1 MSTRPASRITVVAAL
16 VLSTGTGFAQPVA
29 AASRVVALA
38 PLTTLGTE
46 DTSVS
51 TKKLMSQLEAAL
63 GALPATKV
71 VTAAQVSDAIKRA
84 KKPQLKVCERD
95 PTCLGELGKLVG
107 ATIVI
112 DGEVGGLGES
122 KIVYLAAT
130 DATTAKELRSTTLSV
145 GTKEDSG
152 GGPTG
157 AAVRLL
163 EPDRYRGILRFVI
176 DAKGAT
182 VYVNGSK
189 AVLGPK
195 NEIALPVGTQA
206 VRVTHPEY
214 RDFVRFIDVPYDHTT
229 DVSVGMTAYPIIK
242 HDLQGKPINRDT
254 VQYIDPP
261 WYRRPLTVVG
271 GSILLTAAVAVVV
284 GVWQYEP
291 PGGRCRKVGGGS
303 CE

>member
-1 MSTRPASRITVVAAL
+1 VTRTSTHIAVLAAL
-16 VLSTGTGFAQPVA
+16 VLASATASAQSASPRIVA
-29 AASRVVALA
+29 IA
-38 PLTTLGTE
+38 PLSTLGTE

-51 TKKLMSQLEAAL
+51 TKKLTSQLEAAV
-63 GALPATKV
+63 GALPNTRV
-71 VTAAQVSDAIKRA
+71 VTAAQVADAIKRA

-95 PTCLGELGKLVG
+95 PACLAELGKLVG
-107 ATIVI
+107 ASIVI
-112 DGEVGGLGES
+112 DGEVGGLGDS

-130 DATTAKELRSTTLSV
+130 DASTAKELRSTTLSIGAKV
-145 GTKEDSG
+145 DAD

-163 EPDRYRGILRFVI
+163 EPDRYRGVLRFVI

-189 AVLGPK
+189 AALGAK

-214 RDFVRFIDVPYDHTT
+214 RDFVRFIDVPYDRTT

-242 HDLQGKPINRDT
+242 HDLQGKPINSDT
-254 VQYIDPP
+254 IQYIDPP
-261 WYRRPLTVVG
+261 WYRRPMFVAGGGVVLTV
-271 GSILLTAAVAVVV
+271 AVAVVV
-284 GVWQYEP
+284 GLIVNEP
-291 PGGRCRKVGGGS
+291 PGGSCRKVGGGS
-303 CE
+303 CD

>member
-1 MSTRPASRITVVAAL
+1 MALRTSSSLAVVAAL
-16 VLSTGTGFAQPVA
+16 IVAARTGYAQPA
-29 AASRVVALA
+29 TPRVVALA
-38 PLTTLGTE
+38 PLSTLGTE

-51 TKKLMSQLEAAL
+51 TKKLTSQLEAAL
-63 GALPATKV
+63 AGLPGTKV

-84 KKPQLKVCERD
+84 KKPQLKICERE
-95 PTCLGELGKLVG
+95 PACLAELGKLVG

-112 DGEVGGLGES
+112 DGEVGGLGDS

-130 DATTAKELRSTTLSV
+130 DANTAKELRSTTLSV
-145 GTKEDSG
+145 GAKVDSD
-152 GGPTG
+152 GGPQG

-163 EPDRYRGILRFVI
+163 EPDRYRGVLRFVI

-189 AVLGPK
+189 AVLGTN

-214 RDFVRFIDVPYDHTT
+214 RDFVRFIDVPYNRTT

-242 HDLQGKPINRDT
+242 HDLQGKPINSDT

-261 WYRRPLTVVG
+261 WYRRPLWVG
-271 GSILLTAAVAVVV
+271 IGGGALTIVVAVVV
-284 GVWQYEP
+284 GLVVHDP
-291 PGGRCRKVGGGS
+291 PGGLCRKVGGDG
-303 CE
+303 CN